1 MTKIAKARTEW
12 QNRVMTKR
20 QKLVRVAVLLGG
32 ISSERSVSLQSGREV
47 LRHLPEQYIGKAY
60 DPKKDL
66 PKLFA
71 DAKAGKIDIAFNAL
85 HGPSGEDGRIQG
97 FLDTLGIP
105 STGSGVLASALAM
118 DKSMAKR
125 VYNSD
130 GIPSPRAVQIKAGDW
145 KHHKEE
151 LLKLISHDIKS
162 PIVVKPNSSGSSVA
176 ITVKPIKADWS
187 RAISKA
193 LKEDGK
199 SCLVEAFHKGRELT
213 IPILEKKGIPRAL
226 PVIEIRTKRT
236 FFDYEAKYEG
246 ASEEICPAP
255 IPEEVRTQ
263 AQNLALDAHAVLG
276 CKGYSRTDI
285 IWQDSGL
292 FVLETNT
299 LPGLTKM
306 SLFPQSA
313 KVAGITFAELL
324 DQILQEGLRA

>member
-1 MTKIAKARTEW
+1 LIHLEYKKVE
-12 QNRVMTKR
+12 
-20 QKLVRVAVLLGG
+20 
-32 ISSERSVSLQSGREV
+32 EV
-47 LRHLPEQYIGKAY
+47 Q
-60 DPKKDL
+60 
-66 PKLFA
+66 
-71 DAKAGKIDIAFNAL
+71 
-85 HGPSGEDGRIQG
+85 
-97 FLDTLGIP
+97 T
-105 STGSGVLASALAM
+105 
-118 DKSMAKR
+118 
-125 VYNSD
+125 
-130 GIPSPRAVQIKAGDW
+130 
-145 KHHKEE
+145 
-151 LLKLISHDIKS
+151 LKLPHHPLDLELIEDIDFK
-162 PIVVKPNSSGSSVA
+162 
-176 ITVKPIKADWS
+176 TYD
-187 RAISKA
+187 
-193 LKEDGK
+193 
-199 SCLVEAFHKGRELT
+199 EAFQKGREFT
-213 IPILEKKGIPRAL
+213 VPILEKKGIPKAL